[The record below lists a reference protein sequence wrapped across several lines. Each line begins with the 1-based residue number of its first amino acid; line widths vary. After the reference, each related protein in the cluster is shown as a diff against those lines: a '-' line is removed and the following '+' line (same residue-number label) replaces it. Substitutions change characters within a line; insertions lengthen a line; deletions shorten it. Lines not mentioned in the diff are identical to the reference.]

1 MQKLFSSLVLAAL
14 MSFTCTQAHATIWF
28 GFTSS
33 DGTPVIAGL
42 SSGPIALGPD
52 DGHGFMGHMRLA
64 KHFVGIGAFV
74 MSQNEY
80 ELAVKLESQSQT
92 SEEFLAKMESAF
104 PERRFMIGSIVDGKV
119 LSSQGTTGCN
129 STNVYCGMDHVGT
142 FIVNGGG
149 LVDQNVLLNAKHV
162 FEAESP
168 RLSSH
173 QLTCRILDSIA
184 TSGGEIKDFQYGV
197 IWTST
202 NSGETLIKE
211 QLKETELLSKLKA
224 QFCP

>member
-1 MQKLFSSLVLAAL
+1 MAKYFVFLAVVAAAAN
-14 MSFTCTQAHATIWF
+14 AHATIWF
-28 GFTSS
+28 GFTAS

-80 ELAVKLESQSQT
+80 ELAAQLESQSQT
-92 SEEFLAKMESAF
+92 SEEFLEKMEHEF
-104 PERRFMIGSIVDGKV
+104 PERRFMIGSISDGKV
-119 LSSQGTTGCN
+119 LSSQGATGCN
-129 STNVYCGMDHVGT
+129 STNVYCGMDQVGT

-149 LVDQNVLLNAKHV
+149 LVDQNVISSAKHA
-162 FEAESP
+162 FETESP
-168 RLSSH
+168 RLSSN
-173 QLTCRILDSIA
+173 QLTCRIIDSIA

-197 IWTST
+197 IWTATS
-202 NSGETLIKE
+202 SGEMLIKRCFT
-211 QLKETELLSKLKA
+211 LAWGVTWIR
-224 QFCP
+224 